1 MTNVETVGA
10 ALRPIGKT
18 RWRRLIL
25 AQTAIDFWGRRRLWL
40 GISAVLIA
48 ISCASFLTRG
58 LVLGIDFEGGVA
70 WDVPVGPG
78 KLTVDDARSI
88 LSQHGLDTTAA
99 KIQQRNSDS
108 GDIIKVQVGDQ
119 PQDVRV
125 ALQEAFAKK
134 AEVNP
139 ADVSVAS
146 VSATWGAEITHKA
159 IVALIVFLCLIAI
172 YISLRFEWR
181 MALTAILAM
190 IHDVVV
196 SVGIYSIFGFEVT
209 PATVVAFLTVLG
221 YSLYDSIVVFDR
233 IRDNERRV
241 AAAGLTAGDLINIS
255 TNQVLMRSINT
266 TLSSSLPVI
275 SLLLIGAGLFGQVT
289 LREFAIALL
298 VGMLTGAYSSI
309 FVASPLLG
317 LLKARSAAF
326 AGRGSSPGDH
336 LTGEDLRA
344 VVIAGPGG
352 VRAVSGRRR
361 RAAARAGATV
371 GAPASSEPAAAATGA
386 AATPTDGNRAVAV
399 EEPAHVATVPADR
412 LLTHPPR
419 PRKKKRR

>member
-1 MTNVETVGA
+1 MTTIETVSGTVM
-10 ALRPIGKT
+10 RPVAKS

-25 AQTAIDFWGRRRLWL
+25 AQTAIDFWGRRRVWL
-40 GISAVLIA
+40 GISGLLILLS
-48 ISCASFLTRG
+48 ILSFATRG
-58 LVLGIDFEGGVA
+58 LVLGIDFEGGVS
-70 WDVPVGPG
+70 WDVPVGQQFNS
-78 KLTVDDARSI
+78 VDDARQVLTDNGISVE
-88 LSQHGLDTTAA
+88 GA
-99 KIQQRNSDS
+99 KIQERNSDS
-108 GDIIKVQVGDQ
+108 GNIIKVQVDDQ

-125 ALQEAFAKK
+125 KVQEAFAKAAGVAP
-134 AEVNP
+134 AE
-139 ADVSVAS
+139 VSVAS
-146 VSATWGAEITHKA
+146 VSATWGSEITRKA
-159 IVALIVFLCLIAI
+159 VQALIVFLALIAI
-172 YISLRFEWR
+172 YISIRFEWR

-190 IHDVVV
+190 IHDVIV

-241 AAAGLTAGDLINIS
+241 AAAGMTAGDLINIS

-266 TLSSSLPVI
+266 TLSSALPVI

-309 FVASPLLG
+309 FLASPLLG
-317 LLKARSAAF
+317 LLKARSSTF

-336 LTGEDLRA
+336 LRGEDLRA

-352 VRAVSGRRR
+352 VRSVSGRRAR
-361 RAAARAGATV
+361 RAAAMAGATAASKGSGDDAAV
-371 GAPASSEPAAAATGA
+371 DAAPTNGADAAQPASHVTSAPAES
-386 AATPTDGNRAVAV
+386 
-399 EEPAHVATVPADR
+399 

>member
-1 MTNVETVGA
+1 MTTVETVGTA
-10 ALRPIGKT
+10 MRPVART

-25 AQTAIDFWGRRRLWL
+25 AQTAIDFWGKRRVWL
-40 GISAVLIA
+40 LVSTVLLVVTGV
-48 ISCASFLTRG
+48 SLVTRG

-70 WDVPVGPG
+70 WDVPAGQ
-78 KLTVDDARSI
+78 LSVDDARQI
-88 LSQHGLDTTAA
+88 LSDNGLESDNA
-99 KIQQRNSDS
+99 KIQERNSDS
-108 GDIIKVQVGDQ
+108 GDIIKVQVEDQ
-119 PQDVRV
+119 PADVRV
-125 ALQEAFAKK
+125 ALQEAFAE
-134 AEVNP
+134 AAGVQP

-146 VSATWGAEITHKA
+146 VSATWGKEITRKA
-159 IVALIVFLCLIAI
+159 VTALIVFLLIIAV
-172 YISLRFEWR
+172 YISFRFEWR
-181 MALTAILAM
+181 MALTALLAM
-190 IHDVVV
+190 VHDVLV
-196 SVGIYSIFGFEVT
+196 SIGIYSVFGFEVT

-241 AAAGLTAGDLINIS
+241 ASSGLTAGDLVNIS
-255 TNQVLMRSINT
+255 TNQVLLRSINT
-266 TLSSSLPVI
+266 TMASALPVI

-317 LLKARSAAF
+317 WLKTRSPAF
-326 AGRGSSPGDH
+326 AGRGSGPGDH

-352 VRAVSGRRR
+352 VRSVSGRRR
-361 RAAARAGATV
+361 RSATT
-371 GAPASSEPAAAATGA
+371 APAAG
-386 AATPTDGNRAVAV
+386 DDAVASTAP
-399 EEPAHVATVPADR
+399 EPAHVVAAPADR